1 MASAPPRVADDPPAP
16 VSSPARDRA
25 VEEVDR
31 VFRIVKDELGVLVK
45 TSTPTTKLIAGV
57 LTCSFVAHLLLGRWT
72 APVLALV
79 PEKTV
84 PRVWNVLT
92 SGFYE
97 MNAVSF
103 AVDVLGVLYLGRL
116 LEPIWGTAEFVRF
129 VAVAQVS
136 VGVAAFAT
144 MYALYVCTRSQFF
157 LFAQFGGFHGV
168 LVALTVA
175 LRQQLP
181 EERVPLPPPLGAAL
195 RLRNKHLPGAYLFA
209 GGVWSVA
216 NGAKHHHIG
225 LWLFAA
231 TARSRAG
238 ATCGTSRGCGE
249 ASRRRSARRAK
260 SGRRAPPDDDGVA
273 FGDDREE
280 FEFAAQ
286 FPDACAPAVRFV
298 TDPIHALVFGGKPR
312 GVSSE
317 NTLAAAPPTR
327 ERGAERRPASD
338 GKRRV
343 RRRGGRAARA
353 RGARRAS
360 AGGEA
365 RNRGELRT
373 NAEHRGVND

>member
-129 VAVAQVS
+129 VAVSFLRENES
-136 VGVAAFAT
+136 VQS
-144 MYALYVCTRSQFF
+144 L
-157 LFAQFGGFHGV
+157 L
-168 LVALTVA
+168 
-175 LRQQLP
+175 
-181 EERVPLPPPLGAAL
+181 LGSSFK
-195 RLRNKHLPGAYLFA
+195 N
-209 GGVWSVA
+209 SS
-216 NGAKHHHIG
+216 
-225 LWLFAA
+225 
-231 TARSRAG
+231 T
-238 ATCGTSRGCGE
+238 
-249 ASRRRSARRAK
+249 
-260 SGRRAPPDDDGVA
+260 
-273 FGDDREE
+273 GD
-280 FEFAAQ
+280 A
-286 FPDACAPAVRFV
+286 
-298 TDPIHALVFGGKPR
+298 
-312 GVSSE
+312 
-317 NTLAAAPPTR
+317 
-327 ERGAERRPASD
+327 
-338 GKRRV
+338 
-343 RRRGGRAARA
+343 
-353 RGARRAS
+353 
-360 AGGEA
+360 
-365 RNRGELRT
+365 
-373 NAEHRGVND
+373 

>member
-1 MASAPPRVADDPPAP
+1 MASAPPRVADAPPAP
-16 VSSPARDRA
+16 ASSVARDRA

-31 VFRIVKDELGVLVK
+31 VFRIVKEELGVLVK

-57 LTCSFVAHLLLGRWT
+57 LACSFVAHLLLGRWT

-84 PRVWNVLT
+84 PCVWNVVT

-97 MNAVSF
+97 MNAISF

-129 VAVAQVS
+129 VVVAQCA
-136 VGVAAFAT
+136 VGVSAFVT
-144 MYALYVCTRSQFF
+144 MYALYVCTRSQYF

-181 EERVPLPPPLGAAL
+181 EERVPLPPPVGAAL
-195 RLRNKHLPGAYLFA
+195 RLRNKHLPGAYLVAA
-209 GGVWSVA
+209 GALSVA

-231 TARSRAG
+231 YGALAGWCYLRYFQRVQRRKEGGAG
-238 ATCGTSRGCGE
+238 AEDAGE
-249 ASRRRSARRAK
+249 
-260 SGRRAPPDDDGVA
+260 VA
-273 FGDDREE
+273 YGDDREE

-286 FPDACAPAVRFV
+286 FPDACAPAVRAV

-312 GVSSE
+312 YVA
-317 NTLAAAPPTR
+317 LAAAAPT
-327 ERGAERRPASD
+327 GAAANADEPESAAEADARRA
-338 GKRRV
+338 
-343 RRRGGRAARA
+343 RAA
-353 RGARRAS
+353 RGARLLEEKLKSAS
-360 AGGEA
+360 ASEKPRDGA
-365 RNRGELRT
+365 NRELLE
-373 NAEHRGVND
+373 NAEDLA

>member
-1 MASAPPRVADDPPAP
+1 MASAPPRVVDDPPMPA
-16 VSSPARDRA
+16 SSLARDRA
-25 VEEVDR
+25 VEEVER
-31 VFRIVKDELGVLVK
+31 VFRIVKEELGVLVK
-45 TSTPTTKLIAGV
+45 TSTFCTKLIAGV
-57 LTCSFVAHLLLGRWT
+57 LACSFVAHLLLGRWT
-72 APVLALV
+72 APILALV

-84 PRVWNVLT
+84 PRVWNVIT

-129 VAVAQVS
+129 VAVAQVA
-136 VGVAAFAT
+136 VGVSAFAT
-144 MYALYVCTRSQFF
+144 MYLLYVCTRSQFF
-157 LFAQFGGFHGV
+157 LFAEFGGFHGV

-181 EERVPLPPPLGAAL
+181 EERVPLPPPLGGAL
-195 RLRNKHLPGAYLFA
+195 RLRNKHLPGAYLVA
-209 GGVWSVA
+209 AGVWSAA

-231 TARSRAG
+231 YGGFAGWCYLRYFQRVQRRGRGGAG
-238 ATCGTSRGCGE
+238 AEDAGGAT
-249 ASRRRSARRAK
+249 A
-260 SGRRAPPDDDGVA
+260 DGAFA

-312 GVSSE
+312 YT
-317 NTLAAAPPTR
+317 TLAAAAPT
-327 ERGAERRPASD
+327 E
-338 GKRRV
+338 
-343 RRRGGRAARA
+343 RAAADADEPAESASEAETRRARAA
-353 RGARRAS
+353 RGARLLEEKLKSAS
-360 AGGEA
+360 GSEKPRDGAS
-365 RNRGELRT
+365 RGLPNENVDAL
-373 NAEHRGVND
+373 A

>member
-209 GGVWSVA
+209 AGVWSVA

-231 TARSRAG
+231 YGALAGWCYLRYFQRVEEAAGDRAG
-238 ATCGTSRGCGE
+238 GGRGG
-249 ASRRRSARRAK
+249 RRAPSDGDDAAPGDDCEGRARRAV
-260 SGRRAPPDDDGVA
+260 SGRRAAKADGPHTRAGVRRETARCVIRKHAKGGATTRAPSADQPPDGNA
-273 FGDDREE
+273 ET
-280 FEFAAQ
+280 AAEA
-286 FPDACAPAVRFV
+286 DA
-298 TDPIHALVFGGKPR
+298 
-312 GVSSE
+312 
-317 NTLAAAPPTR
+317 
-327 ERGAERRPASD
+327 RR
-338 GKRRV
+338 
-343 RRRGGRAARA
+343 ARA
-353 RGARRAS
+353 RGARLLEERLETGAS
-360 AGGEA
+360 FG
-365 RNRGELRT
+365 RT
-373 NAEHRGVND
+373 RSTGA

>member
-1 MASAPPRVADDPPAP
+1 MASAPPRVADPPPAP
-16 VSSPARDRA
+16 ASSVARDRA

-31 VFRIVKDELGVLVK
+31 VFRIVKEELGVLVK

-57 LTCSFVAHLLLGRWT
+57 LACSFVAHLLLGRWT

-84 PRVWNVLT
+84 PCVWNVVT

-97 MNAVSF
+97 MNAIGF

-116 LEPIWGTAEFVRF
+116 LEPIWGTPEFVRF
-129 VAVAQVS
+129 VVVAQCA
-136 VGVAAFAT
+136 VGVSAFLT
-144 MYALYVCTRSQFF
+144 MYALYVCTRSQYY

-181 EERVPLPPPLGAAL
+181 EERVPLPPPIGAAL
-195 RLRNKHLPGAYLFA
+195 RLRNKHLPGAYLVAA
-209 GGVWSVA
+209 GALSVA

-231 TARSRAG
+231 YGALAG
-238 ATCGTSRGCGE
+238 WCYLRYFQRVQ
-249 ASRRRSARRAK
+249 RRKEGSVGG
-260 SGRRAPPDDDGVA
+260 SEDDCEVA
-273 FGDDREE
+273 YGDDREE

-286 FPDACAPAVRFV
+286 FPDACAPVVRLV

-312 GVSSE
+312 YVE
-317 NTLAAAPPTR
+317 LATESAAPTTAPAAN
-327 ERGAERRPASD
+327 AEEPESAAEADARRA
-338 GKRRV
+338 
-343 RRRGGRAARA
+343 RAA
-353 RGARRAS
+353 RGARLLEEKLKSANAS
-360 AGGEA
+360 EKPRDDATGPDA
-365 RNRGELRT
+365 
-373 NAEHRGVND
+373 

>member
-209 GGVWSVA
+209 AGVWSVA

-231 TARSRAG
+231 YGALAGWCYLRYFQRVRRSGGDG
-238 ATCGTSRGCGE
+238 AAAGE
-249 ASRRRSARRAK
+249 AGGARP
-260 SGRRAPPDDDGVA
+260 SDGDDVA

-298 TDPIHALVFGGKPR
+298 TDPIHALVFGGKSR

-317 NTLAAAPPTR
+317 NTLAAAPPAFCEPARSADQPPT
-327 ERGAERRPASD
+327 ENAETAAEADARRA
-338 GKRRV
+338 
-343 RRRGGRAARA
+343 RAA
-353 RGARRAS
+353 RGARLLEERLETGAS
-360 AGGEA
+360 FG
-365 RNRGELRT
+365 RT
-373 NAEHRGVND
+373 RSTGA